1 MEMDQA
7 REYRKAFGA
16 LRRFA
21 QPSRPVERCELCSAP
36 LGGGHPHL
44 LETEARRILCACD
57 ACALLMTPHGGRYKR
72 IPRRVELLADFQL
85 SDAEWD
91 GMMIPIGMA
100 FFFKSGKTG
109 KVTALYPG
117 PGGATESLLSLDTW
131 EDIAARNPRLADME
145 PDVEALLANRL
156 GAPRGFGEPE
166 YYVLPVDECYRLV
179 GLIRSGWRGLSGGTE
194 VWETLQQFFQSLR
207 DRAIAIP
214 RGTYA

>member
-1 MEMDQA
+1 
-7 REYRKAFGA
+7 
-16 LRRFA
+16 
-21 QPSRPVERCELCSAP
+21 
-36 LGGGHPHL
+36 
-44 LETEARRILCACD
+44 
-57 ACALLMTPHGGRYKR
+57 
-72 IPRRVELLADFQL
+72 
-85 SDAEWD
+85 
-91 GMMIPIGMA
+91 
-100 FFFKSGKTG
+100 
-109 KVTALYPG
+109 
-117 PGGATESLLSLDTW
+117 
-131 EDIAARNPRLADME
+131 ME